1 MEELVQIRG
10 VRKSFKVGDS
20 HLEVLKGLNFRIA
33 NGEMLGIVGAS
44 GAGKSTLLHIIGAL
58 DKPTEG
64 DVIFK
69 AQDIF
74 KMTDVQLAKFRNK
87 TVGFVFQ
94 FSNLL
99 PEFTAL
105 ENVMLPA
112 LINKKEK
119 DTAGENAKRILTE
132 VGLKDRIN
140 HRPGKLSGGEQQRV
154 AIARALMNNPDIIL
168 ADEPTGNLD
177 SKTSEDIYGLFCRL
191 NREKGQTFVIV
202 THNDALVKKMMR
214 VIKLVDGMI
223 VSNEL

>member
-10 VRKSFKVGDS
+10 VKKSFKVGEDY
-20 HLEVLKGLNFRIA
+20 LEVLKGLNFNIMK
-33 NGEMLGIVGAS
+33 GEMLGVVGAS
-44 GAGKSTLLHIIGAL
+44 GAGKSTLLHVVGAL

-69 AQDIF
+69 EEDLF
-74 KMTDVQLAKFRNK
+74 KMTDMQLAEFRNRK
-87 TVGFVFQ
+87 VGFVFQ

-99 PEFTAL
+99 PEFTAI

-112 LINKKEK
+112 LIGDREE
-119 DTAGENAKRILTE
+119 DEAAGEAKRILTD

-154 AIARALMNNPDIIL
+154 AIARALMNNPDLIL

-177 SKTSEDIYGLFCRL
+177 SKTSEDIYELFYRL
-191 NREKGQTFVIV
+191 NKEKGQTFVIV
-202 THNDALVKKMMR
+202 THNDTLVKKMMR
-214 VIKLVDGMI
+214 VIKLVDGTI
-223 VSNEL
+223 VE

>member
-10 VRKSFKVGDS
+10 VKKSFKVGEDY
-20 HLEVLKGLNFRIA
+20 LEVLKGLNFNIMK
-33 NGEMLGIVGAS
+33 GEMLGVVGAS
-44 GAGKSTLLHIIGAL
+44 GAGKSTLLHVVGAL

-69 AQDIF
+69 EEDLF
-74 KMTDVQLAKFRNK
+74 KMTDMQLAEFRNRK
-87 TVGFVFQ
+87 VGFVFQ

-99 PEFTAL
+99 PEFTAM

-112 LINKKEK
+112 LIGDREE
-119 DTAGENAKRILTE
+119 DEAAGEAKRILTD

-154 AIARALMNNPDIIL
+154 AIARALMNNPDLIL

-177 SKTSEDIYGLFCRL
+177 SKTSEDIYELFYRL

-202 THNDALVKKMMR
+202 THNDTLVKKMMR

-223 VSNEL
+223 V

>member
-1 MEELVQIRG
+1 MEELVQIKG
-10 VRKSFKVGDS
+10 VKKSFKVGEDY
-20 HLEVLKGLNFRIA
+20 LEVLKGLNFNIMK
-33 NGEMLGIVGAS
+33 GEMLGVVGAS
-44 GAGKSTLLHIIGAL
+44 GAGKSTLLHVVGAL

-69 AQDIF
+69 EEDLF
-74 KMTDVQLAKFRNK
+74 KMTDMQLAEFRNRK
-87 TVGFVFQ
+87 VGFVFQ

-99 PEFTAL
+99 PEFTAM

-112 LINKKEK
+112 LIGDREEK
-119 DTAGENAKRILTE
+119 DAASEAKRILTD

-154 AIARALMNNPDIIL
+154 AIARALMNNPDLIL

-177 SKTSEDIYGLFCRL
+177 SKTSEDIYELFYRL

-202 THNDALVKKMMR
+202 THNDTLVKKMMR
-214 VIKLVDGMI
+214 VIKLVDGTI
-223 VSNEL
+223 VE

>member
-1 MEELVQIRG
+1 MEELVQVRG
-10 VRKSFKVGDS
+10 VKKSFKVGEDY
-20 HLEVLKGLNFRIA
+20 LEVLKGLNFNIMK
-33 NGEMLGIVGAS
+33 GEMLGVVGAS
-44 GAGKSTLLHIIGAL
+44 GAGKSTLLHVVGAL

-69 AQDIF
+69 EEDLF
-74 KMTDVQLAKFRNK
+74 KMTDMQLAEFRNRK
-87 TVGFVFQ
+87 VGFVFQ

-99 PEFTAL
+99 PEFTAM

-112 LINKKEK
+112 LIGAREEEE
-119 DTAGENAKRILTE
+119 AASEAKRILTD

-154 AIARALMNNPDIIL
+154 AIARALMNNPDLIL

-177 SKTSEDIYGLFCRL
+177 SKTSEDIYELFYRL

-202 THNDALVKKMMR
+202 THNDILVKKMMR

-223 VSNEL
+223 VSNEQ

>member
-1 MEELVQIRG
+1 MEDLVQ
-10 VRKSFKVGDS
+10 VKEVKKSFKSGDDS
-20 HLEVLKGLNFRIA
+20 LEVLKGLSFGIA
-33 NGEMLGIVGAS
+33 KGEMLGIIGVS

-64 DVIFK
+64 DVIFDN
-69 AQDIF
+69 QDIF
-74 KMTDVQLAKFRNK
+74 KMTDKQLAEFRNSRI
-87 TVGFVFQ
+87 GFVFQ
-94 FSNLL
+94 FNNLL

-119 DTAGENAKRILTE
+119 DAAEEDAKRILTE

-154 AIARALMNNPDIIL
+154 AIARAIINNPDLLL

-177 SKTSEDIYGLFCRL
+177 SKTSEDIYELFFRL
-191 NREKGQTFVIV
+191 NREKGQAFAIV
-202 THNDALVKKMMR
+202 THNDILVKRMMR
-214 VIKLVDGMI
+214 VIKLADGQI
-223 VSNEL
+223 V

>member
-1 MEELVQIRG
+1 MEELVQVKG
-10 VRKSFKVGDS
+10 VKKSFKIGEDY
-20 HLEVLKGLNFRIA
+20 LEVLKGLNFNIMK
-33 NGEMLGIVGAS
+33 GEMLGVVGAS
-44 GAGKSTLLHIIGAL
+44 GAGKSTLLHVVGAL

-69 AQDIF
+69 EEDLF
-74 KMTDVQLAKFRNK
+74 KMTDMQLAEFRNRK
-87 TVGFVFQ
+87 VGFVFQ

-99 PEFTAL
+99 PEFTAM

-112 LINKKEK
+112 LIGDREEEE
-119 DTAGENAKRILTE
+119 AASEAKRILTD

-154 AIARALMNNPDIIL
+154 AIARALMNNPDLIL

-177 SKTSEDIYGLFCRL
+177 SKTSEDIYELFYRL

-202 THNDALVKKMMR
+202 THNDTLVKKMMR
-214 VIKLVDGMI
+214 VIKLVDGTI
-223 VSNEL
+223 VE

>member
-10 VRKSFKVGDS
+10 VKKSFKVGEDY
-20 HLEVLKGLNFRIA
+20 LEVLKGLNFNIMK
-33 NGEMLGIVGAS
+33 GEMLGVVGAS
-44 GAGKSTLLHIIGAL
+44 GAGKSTLLHVVGAL

-69 AQDIF
+69 EEDLF
-74 KMTDVQLAKFRNK
+74 KMTDMQLAEFRNRK
-87 TVGFVFQ
+87 VGFVFQ

-99 PEFTAL
+99 PEFTAM

-112 LINKKEK
+112 LIGDREE
-119 DTAGENAKRILTE
+119 DEAAGEAKRILTD

-154 AIARALMNNPDIIL
+154 AIARALMNNPDLIL

-177 SKTSEDIYGLFCRL
+177 SKTSEDIYELFYRL
-191 NREKGQTFVIV
+191 NKEKGQTFVIV
-202 THNDALVKKMMR
+202 THNDTLVKKMMR

>member
-10 VRKSFKVGDS
+10 VKKSFKVGEDY
-20 HLEVLKGLNFRIA
+20 LEVLKGLNFNIMK
-33 NGEMLGIVGAS
+33 GEMLGVVGAS
-44 GAGKSTLLHIIGAL
+44 GAGKSTLLHVVGAL
-58 DKPTEG
+58 DRPTEG

-69 AQDIF
+69 EEDLF
-74 KMTDVQLAKFRNK
+74 KMTDMQLAEFRNRK
-87 TVGFVFQ
+87 VGFVFQ

-99 PEFTAL
+99 PEFTAM

-112 LINKKEK
+112 LINKRGE
-119 DTAGENAKRILTE
+119 DEAAGEAKRILTE

-154 AIARALMNNPDIIL
+154 AIARALMNNPDLIL

-177 SKTSEDIYGLFCRL
+177 SKTSEDIYELFYRL

-214 VIKLVDGMI
+214 VIKLVDGTI
-223 VSNEL
+223 F

>member
-10 VRKSFKVGDS
+10 VKKSFKVGEDY
-20 HLEVLKGLNFRIA
+20 LEVLKGLNFNIMK
-33 NGEMLGIVGAS
+33 GEMLGVVGAS
-44 GAGKSTLLHIIGAL
+44 GAGKSTLLHVVGAL

-69 AQDIF
+69 EEDLF
-74 KMTDVQLAKFRNK
+74 KMTDMQLAEFRNRK
-87 TVGFVFQ
+87 VGFVFQ

-99 PEFTAL
+99 PEFTAI

-112 LINKKEK
+112 LINKR
-119 DTAGENAKRILTE
+119 GEDEAASEAKRILTD

-154 AIARALMNNPDIIL
+154 AIARALMNNPDLIL

-177 SKTSEDIYGLFCRL
+177 SKTSEDIYELFYRL
-191 NREKGQTFVIV
+191 NKEKGQTFVIV
-202 THNDALVKKMMR
+202 THNDTLVKKMMR

-223 VSNEL
+223 V

>member
-1 MEELVQIRG
+1 VEELVQIRG
-10 VRKSFKVGDS
+10 VKKSFKVGEDY
-20 HLEVLKGLNFRIA
+20 LEVLKGLNFNIMK
-33 NGEMLGIVGAS
+33 GEMLGVVGAS
-44 GAGKSTLLHIIGAL
+44 GAGKSTLLHVVGAL

-69 AQDIF
+69 EEDLF
-74 KMTDVQLAKFRNK
+74 KMTDMQLAEFRNRK
-87 TVGFVFQ
+87 VGFVFQ

-99 PEFTAL
+99 PEFTAM

-112 LINKKEK
+112 LIGDREE
-119 DTAGENAKRILTE
+119 DEAAGEAKRILTD

-154 AIARALMNNPDIIL
+154 AIARALMNNPDLIL

-177 SKTSEDIYGLFCRL
+177 SKTSEDIYELFYRL
-191 NREKGQTFVIV
+191 NKEKGQTFVIV
-202 THNDALVKKMMR
+202 THNDTLVKKMMR

-223 VSNEL
+223 V